1 MKKMF
6 KFADQNG
13 RLYYASSPETF
24 ARFSVRDGSIKTAL
38 FAGEEQVT
46 QKFFQLL
53 QKIKNG
59 IYTKKNK

>member
-6 KFADQNG
+6 KFADQDG
-13 RLYYASSPETF
+13 RVYYASTLFTF
-24 ARFSVRDGSIKTAL
+24 EKFSAQEDSIKTAI